1 MVDVSGTRVEGPLEP
16 FVSGFAAEL
25 ARTGYTPLSVRA
37 QLELAAHLSRWLDS
51 ESLDAAALTSRV
63 VDAFLVARRACYR
76 TLRSPK
82 AMEPVLSYLRHLGVA
97 PAVTVDSVSAP
108 VDVLVARF
116 RSYLLAERGLTIA
129 AARGYVDLI
138 RPFVAGC
145 VRATGAD
152 MDALTP
158 GEVASFMV
166 SESHRLAP
174 KTVQRLASALRSL
187 LRFWYVD
194 GVLAVPLAEVVP
206 KVANRRA
213 ALPQGLQPAQV
224 RALLA
229 SCDLGSPSG
238 RRDFAMLTLLSRM
251 GLRSGEVAGLRL
263 GDIDWR
269 HGEITVRGKG
279 DRRDQLPLPVDV
291 GESIVDY
298 LRLGRPATALDRSVF
313 VRVKAPHSGLTSGG
327 VTQAVAAA
335 GRRAGLGTIYAHRLR
350 HTAATSM
357 LAAGAGL
364 AEIGQVLR
372 HRRPLTTAVYA
383 KVDTTALRTLARPWP
398 AGVS

>member
-1 MVDVSGTRVEGPLEP
+1 LES
-16 FVSGFAAEL
+16 VASGFAAEL
-25 ARTGYTPLSVRA
+25 TRAGYTPLSA
-37 QLELAAHLSRWLDS
+37 GKQLELVAHLSRWLES
-51 ESLDAAALTSRV
+51 EGLTAAALTPPV

-76 TLRSPK
+76 SLRSAK
-82 AMEPVLSYLRHLGVA
+82 ALEPLLSYLRRLGVVS
-97 PAVTVDSVSAP
+97 AVTVDSVSGP
-108 VDVLVARF
+108 VDVLIERF
-116 RSYLLAERGLTIA
+116 RSYLLDERGLTIA
-129 AARGYVDLI
+129 TARGYVDLI
-138 RPFVAGC
+138 RPFVAAC
-145 VRATGAD
+145 VRVTGAD
-152 MDALTP
+152 LAALTP
-158 GEVASFMV
+158 GEVTSFMV

-187 LRFWYVD
+187 LTFWYVD
-194 GVLAVPLAEVVP
+194 GVLAASVTEVVP

-213 ALPQGLQPAQV
+213 ALPRALQPAQV

-229 SCDLGSPSG
+229 SCDLGTRSG

-251 GLRSGEVAGLRL
+251 GLRSGEVAGLQL
-263 GDIDWR
+263 GDINWR
-269 HGEITVRGKG
+269 LGEVTVRGKG
-279 DRRDQLPLPVDV
+279 GRCDQLPLPVDV

-298 LRLGRPATALDRSVF
+298 LRLGRPSTALDRSVF
-313 VRVKAPHSGLTSGG
+313 VRVKAPHRGLTSGG

-335 GRRAGLGTIYAHRLR
+335 GGRAGLGTIYAHRLR

-383 KVDTTALRTLARPWP
+383 KVDIAALRTLARPWP
-398 AGVS
+398 VGVS